1 MNPFTTI
8 PKLAQGYAAAKKYN
22 SLARQ
27 LDALRNVGDFEGERE
42 LIRKG
47 QKLFAETIVDKLN
60 ITIDVKG
67 EENIPSEGAFMVY
80 SNHQGFAD
88 IPAICYAF
96 RNHCQMGFVSK
107 EEWRKYKVLRD
118 AIVYTRSIFL
128 DRGNPRA
135 AIKALSE
142 VKELLDMGFNMAIFP
157 EGTRSKG
164 PEMGEFKA
172 GAFKFAEKAGLPI
185 LPVTI
190 DGSYKLFEEKGSYQ
204 PCSIK
209 VTIHPLVHIE
219 AMNKEDQKEA
229 ARLIEK
235 AIRSSLTNNFYKEL
249 K

>member
-27 LDALRNVGDFEGERE
+27 LDALRNTGDFEGERE

-118 AIVYTRSIFL
+118 AIIYTRSIFL

-172 GAFKFAEKAGLPI
+172 GSFKFAEKAKVPVLP
-185 LPVTI
+185 LTLN
-190 DGSYKLFEEKGSYQ
+190 GSYKLFEEKGTYQ
-204 PCSIK
+204 PCHIDI
-209 VTIHPLVHIE
+209 TIHPLVHLE
-219 AMNKEDQKEA
+219 QMDKHQQKEA
-229 ARLIEK
+229 AEEIEK
-235 AIRSSLTNNFYKEL
+235 TIKSAL
-249 K
+249 